1 MSPTASADPAA
12 VRGVVL
18 LGLPGAGKSTV
29 APRVAAALGWRWVDV
44 DRAIEAAAGMS
55 VAEIFARQG
64 EAVFRAWERRVTA
77 QVLAESPPV
86 VLAPGAGWVEDPT
99 HQRLL
104 RTGLVGV
111 HLQVD
116 PDTAAARLT
125 GSAERRPL
133 VGDDDPIERLS
144 AILARRRHL
153 YLQAHHTISVDL
165 MTPDEVVATIV
176 ALASG
181 LAGD

>member
-44 DRAIEAAAGMS
+44 DRAIEAAAGIP
-55 VAEIFARQG
+55 VVEIFARQG
-64 EAVFRAWERRVTA
+64 EAFFRAWERRVTA
-77 QVLAESPPV
+77 QVLAEATPV
-86 VLAPGAGWVEDPT
+86 VLAPGAGWVEDPS

-104 RTGLVGV
+104 GTGLVGV
-111 HLQVD
+111 HLQVA
-116 PDTAAARLT
+116 PSTAAARLQ

-133 VGDDDPIERLS
+133 LGEDDPTTHLT
-144 AILARRRHL
+144 AILARRKHL
-153 YLQAHHTISVDL
+153 YLQAKHTVSVDS
-165 MTPDEVVATIV
+165 MTSDEVAAIIV
-176 ALASG
+176 ALASKF
-181 LAGD
+181 AGD